1 MGRYLRK
8 CEGSEKEGADMD
20 TAAAVGSK
28 RKVGLE
34 EPQLSECSIQLKT
47 RRFAVA
53 APEDSASSENSENS
67 TCEVTDH
74 CLASCSSS
82 NGSTELAKG
91 RSKFLDLEENEV
103 AVEFSATSAGHSSD
117 SRERETTPL
126 SESEPDSAGELESTA
141 RPRETSNRRRST
153 AAEKMPSEAELEE
166 FFAAAENNL
175 HKQFTDKYNYDIVK
189 DQPLEGRYEWVQ
201 IQVKP

>member
-1 MGRYLRK
+1 
-8 CEGSEKEGADMD
+8 MD
-20 TAAAVGSK
+20 TAAAAAVGSK

-34 EPQLSECSIQLKT
+34 ERQLSECSIQLKT
-47 RRFAVA
+47 RRIAVA

-82 NGSTELAKG
+82 YGSTELSKG

-103 AVEFSATSAGHSSD
+103 SLSVEFFATSAGHSSD
-117 SRERETTPL
+117 SRERRETTPL
-126 SESEPDSAGELESTA
+126 SDAAEPDSAGELESTA

-175 HKQFTDKYNYDIVK
+175 HKQFTNKYNYDIVK

>member
-1 MGRYLRK
+1 MDTA
-8 CEGSEKEGADMD
+8 ADM
-20 TAAAVGSK
+20 AAAVGSK

-47 RRFAVA
+47 RRIAVA
-53 APEDSASSENSENS
+53 APENSASSVNSDNA

-103 AVEFSATSAGHSSD
+103 AVAVEFFATTDGHSSD

-126 SESEPDSAGELESTA
+126 SDAAEPDSAGELESTA
-141 RPRETSNRRRST
+141 KPRERNTCRRST

-175 HKQFTDKYNYDIVK
+175 HKRFTDKYNYDIVK
-189 DQPLEGRYEWVQ
+189 DQPLEGRYEWIR

>member
-1 MGRYLRK
+1 
-8 CEGSEKEGADMD
+8 MD
-20 TAAAVGSK
+20 TAAAAAVGSK

-34 EPQLSECSIQLKT
+34 ERQLSECSIQLKT
-47 RRFAVA
+47 RRIAVA

-103 AVEFSATSAGHSSD
+103 AVAVEFFATSAGHSSD

-126 SESEPDSAGELESTA
+126 SDAAEPDSAGELESTA

-175 HKQFTDKYNYDIVK
+175 HKQFTNKYNYDIVK